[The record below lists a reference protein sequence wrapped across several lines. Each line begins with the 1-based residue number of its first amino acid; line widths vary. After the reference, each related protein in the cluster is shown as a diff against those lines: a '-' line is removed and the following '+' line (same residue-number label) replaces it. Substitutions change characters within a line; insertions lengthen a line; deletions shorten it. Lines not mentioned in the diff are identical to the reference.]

1 MNIYHVLTDTD
12 STCLKFIF
20 VSSTDSDIPDKK
32 FRDIIFEVI
41 VASKIYDRF
50 DSSNIY
56 WEKFGARK
64 ENLRKC
70 LGYFEIEHIENPCFV
85 TVAVNP
91 KEYYESFED
100 NSFDK
105 KYKGIKKGLP
115 GMDFENYA
123 NRILSVNDC
132 DFFEKPER
140 DVKEVSRLTVVDGE
154 MQQKIAVKTKFSQF
168 NDKRFYF
175 SDGIISLPLSQPY
188 LKELNEYKEQKGQKI
203 EKYFWQEKN
212 KLLAM
217 ENKAQL
223 MNERLSVYRQ
233 ILKSSIQFFPLSQKD
248 NFRNKFLNIFK
259 DTRGFI

>member
-1 MNIYHVLTDTD
+1 
-12 STCLKFIF
+12 
-20 VSSTDSDIPDKK
+20 
-32 FRDIIFEVI
+32 
-41 VASKIYDRF
+41 
-50 DSSNIY
+50 
-56 WEKFGARK
+56 
-64 ENLRKC
+64 
-70 LGYFEIEHIENPCFV
+70 
-85 TVAVNP
+85 
-91 KEYYESFED
+91 
-100 NSFDK
+100 
-105 KYKGIKKGLP
+105 
-115 GMDFENYA
+115 MDFQNYA

-248 NFRNKFLNIFK
+248 NFSNKFLNIFK